1 MPNISQE
8 NEQSNVESTLQSNK
22 LKADDFRSL
31 KEILKL
37 DAFKELTKVGF
48 PLEQVVVVSMYHGY
62 LNRSFTIDEISS
74 ILGIEKEVVKE
85 MIIDSLK
92 VYRSLTDQMFDNS
105 ILALKKL

>member
-1 MPNISQE
+1 M
-8 NEQSNVESTLQSNK
+8 
-22 LKADDFRSL
+22 
-31 KEILKL
+31 